1 MRSRTRRGTQ
11 ALLDLALASAAEP
24 AAALDLAPFGSSI
37 SEAEFSTS
45 ISPRGKRG
53 PQAPRGTR
61 QGLNGYTQWFASDK
75 QMAGEYFGYD
85 GPCPPW
91 NDSVV
96 HRYIFTLYA
105 LNVNECPVSDRFTG
119 PDVLRAIEGCVLDC
133 ETLAGRYSLNL
144 AVAV

>member
-1 MRSRTRRGTQ
+1 LWRPQVERNPRHGDVALYERLARHAVTGGEVRFGEVVPLLVLDRIGVLQ

-45 ISPRGKRG
+45 ISPRAKPG

-96 HRYIFTLYA
+96 HRYI
-105 LNVNECPVSDRFTG
+105 
-119 PDVLRAIEGCVLDC
+119 
-133 ETLAGRYSLNL
+133 
-144 AVAV
+144 